1 MFGVV
6 TVDRQWY
13 AGGTWNPNPLDE
25 TTRAPPAL
33 PDGAHGNSGAD
44 IDGAVNALRR

>member
-13 AGGTWNPNPLDE
+13 AGGTWNPNPLGK
-25 TTRAPPAL
+25 L
-33 PDGAHGNSGAD
+33 
-44 IDGAVNALRR
+44 

>member
-33 PDGAHGNSGAD
+33 PDGAHGNSGARQR
-44 IDGAVNALRR
+44 AVNALRR